1 MPLFERAAR
10 EAAAAAAAME
20 EHSSSIIASAV
31 GIGVGVGLGLASARF
46 SAAGR
51 SRGPTVGPTP
61 AEVEAELRRLVVEGR
76 DSGVTFDDFPYY
88 ISEEMRLALTTA
100 AYPYLNQEALP
111 KYINVH
117 TDVSRTI
124 LLCSQSEY
132 CLSSVVKAVAHQFNA
147 RLLELDV
154 LELAKRIKHK
164 YGCPENAG
172 AVILGKSTTESTLG
186 RLYGWIESFK
196 CQSTKAEPT
205 GSSRRERGILDLRTT
220 DCRSKNASSV
230 RVQVSLLP
238 GAKDHD
244 DSESTEE
251 YETVHPSWNV
261 DEKILMRSLYKVIV
275 SVSECSPVIL
285 YIRDVD
291 MVLQNSE
298 RTYSMFQK
306 MLNKLSG
313 RVLIIGSYLLT
324 GDTDNYVDKDVSD
337 LFPYILETKPPKEK
351 AQYEKWKTQ
360 METDAAKIK
369 TDIFIK
375 LITDVLS
382 ANKLECDD
390 LSSLSLDEMGP
401 IQTHLFD
408 IIAPSVSYH
417 LMNQKDP
424 EYKNGKLIISSKS
437 LSHGL
442 RIFQESNLGKDTVVK
457 TDEPKKVKDNEYEK
471 RIRETVIPAGEI
483 GVTFDDIGALD
494 DIKESI
500 QELVMLPL
508 QRPDLFTGGLLKPC
522 RGILL
527 FGPPGTGKT
536 MLAKAIADEAGA
548 SFINI
553 SFSSFASKWY
563 GDAEK
568 SIRALFS
575 LAAKIAPAIIFLDEV
590 DSMLGTR
597 KQSNEHEVSRRIK
610 TEFMTHWDGLLSKSS
625 VKILVLAATNR
636 PFDLDEAII
645 RRFEHRIMVGLPTL
659 ESREL
664 ILNKLLSKEKVENID
679 FKELARLTEGYS
691 GSDLKNLC
699 VTAAYR
705 PMREILQKEIE
716 TKKDKDKQSQ
726 DKKEKQTQDKKEKQT
741 QDKKDKQVA
750 VKDEQAKSSQK
761 GDKDA
766 VKGEK
771 SGKPS
776 KQGTGKGKSEKG
788 TKSDTEETIAL
799 RPLTMEDLKQAKEQV
814 GPSLASEG
822 IVMNEIKQW
831 NELYGKGG
839 SRKKEQLTYFL

>member
-1 MPLFERAAR
+1 
-10 EAAAAAAAME
+10 ME

-31 GIGVGVGLGLASARF
+31 GIGVGVGIGLASARF

-61 AEVEAELRRLVVEGR
+61 AEVEAELWRLVVEGR
-76 DSGVTFDDFPYY
+76 DTGVTFDDFPYY

-132 CLSSVVKAVAHQFNA
+132 CLSSLVKAVAHQFNA

-164 YGCPENAG
+164 YGCLENAD
-172 AVILGKSTTESTLG
+172 AVILGKSTAESTLG

-238 GAKDHD
+238 GDKDHD

-291 MVLQNSE
+291 MVLENSE

-306 MLNKLSG
+306 MLKKLSG
-313 RVLIIGSYLLT
+313 QVLIIGSYLLT

-390 LSSLSLDEMGP
+390 LSSLSLDEMGL

-494 DIKESI
+494 DIKQSI

-645 RRFEHRIMVGLPTL
+645 RRFEHRIMVGLPSL
-659 ESREL
+659 ESREV

-716 TKKDKDKQSQ
+716 TKKDKDKQNQ
-726 DKKEKQTQDKKEKQT
+726 DKKEKQTQDKE
-741 QDKKDKQVA
+741 DKQVA
-750 VKDEQAKSSQK
+750 VKDERAKSSPK
-761 GDKDA
+761 GEKDA

-788 TKSDTEETIAL
+788 TKSDTEEIIAL